1 MIVLNCATRG
11 WWIVYFFSLIRLC
24 APHIHMYVKDS
35 REEKIIASYAL
46 IILQTEKIYDPCDS
60 ENGTAIS
67 FESSYKLSSPA
78 VYVS

>member
-1 MIVLNCATRG
+1 
-11 WWIVYFFSLIRLC
+11 
-24 APHIHMYVKDS
+24 MYVKDS